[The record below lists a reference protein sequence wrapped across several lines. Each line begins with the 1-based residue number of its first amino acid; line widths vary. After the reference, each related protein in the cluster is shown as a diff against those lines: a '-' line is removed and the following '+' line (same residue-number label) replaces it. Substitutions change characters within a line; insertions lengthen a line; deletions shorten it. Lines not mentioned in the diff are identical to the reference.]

1 MAKKAKQYT
10 IRAVPAEVD
19 QALRRRARE
28 TGRSLNRVAV
38 DALAAAAGESTRVHD
53 DLDFMIGS
61 MSRAEADRLER
72 EVAVQ
77 RRIDPGLW
85 R

>member
-1 MAKKAKQYT
+1 MRKKAKQYT
-10 IRAVPAEVD
+10 IRAVPPEVD
-19 QALRRRARE
+19 QALRRRAHE

-38 DALAAAAGESTRVHD
+38 EALAAGAGGAARNYD
-53 DLDFMIGS
+53 DLDFMIGT
-61 MSRAEADRLER
+61 MSKAEGARLER
-72 EVAVQ
+72 EIAAQ

>member
-1 MAKKAKQYT
+1 MPKQAKQYT
-10 IRAVPAEVD
+10 VRDVPPQVD
-19 QALRRRARE
+19 RALRRRARE

-38 DALAAAAGESTRVHD
+38 EALAAGAGESARTYD
-53 DLDFMIGS
+53 DLDFMIGT
-61 MSRAEADRLER
+61 MSKAEAARLDR
-72 EVAVQ
+72 EVAAQ

>member
-1 MAKKAKQYT
+1 MVKQAKQYT
-10 IRAVPAEVD
+10 LRDVPLEVD
-19 QALRRRARE
+19 RTLRRRARE

-38 DALAAAAGESTRVHD
+38 EALAAGAGESTRMHD
-53 DLDFMIGS
+53 DLDFMIGT
-61 MSRAEADRLER
+61 MSKAEAERIDREI
-72 EVAVQ
+72 AAQ

>member
-1 MAKKAKQYT
+1 MKKQAKQYT
-10 IRAVPAEVD
+10 LRNVPVELD
-19 QALRRRARE
+19 RALRRRARD

-38 DALAAAAGESTRVHD
+38 EALAAGAGEVLVHH

-61 MSRAEADRLER
+61 LSKREADNIDR
-72 EVAVQ
+72 EIASQ
-77 RRIDPGLW
+77 RRIDPDLW